1 MRVDIKAPEKQ
12 KLKKDALLST
22 LSELKPRQINTWVDN
37 NVNDI
42 DDVKSI
48 LKKIIRLNI
57 YLLKRT

>member
-1 MRVDIKAPEKQ
+1 MRVDIKAPEKN
-12 KLKKDALLST
+12 KLKRDTTIAALLEAT
-22 LSELKPRQINTWVDN
+22 HEQINTWVDN